1 MSSGVTA
8 CLYLISN
15 SGLSRGSAVTST
27 SISGISLSSQMLVS
41 SVLPLETSTAHFS
54 SPLLLFGPI
63 FPGPVALEDII
74 GFVLNGI
81 G

>member
-1 MSSGVTA
+1 
-8 CLYLISN
+8 
-15 SGLSRGSAVTST
+15 
-27 SISGISLSSQMLVS
+27 MLVS
-41 SVLPLETSTAHFS
+41 SVLPLETSTAHFP